1 MRMPQY
7 DSSENEEVFKSVS
20 KFAGLVSSVS
30 QQGCCHLSIFPA
42 TSTTLELFGNSG
54 LEPDHF
60 GSEHVKTKEDRVCIQ
75 DLVWPK
81 YKPSI
86 FTEAHL

>member
-1 MRMPQY
+1 MN
-7 DSSENEEVFKSVS
+7 S
-20 KFAGLVSSVS
+20 FAIL
-30 QQGCCHLSIFPA
+30 PA
-42 TSTTLELFGNSG
+42 TSKTLELFGNSG
-54 LEPDHF
+54 SEPTTLDQNMLKQK
-60 GSEHVKTKEDRVCIQ
+60 KTMRVCIQ